1 MAHGRAPGHHR
12 PRMDTAHWAAAAT
25 VGCVVL
31 TIATSDRTYLFPAGM
46 FFALLFQC
54 AQSIVVDGRYVS
66 RVGLRPVVIDLVS
79 AEVIHEGSAWWR
91 ELFFCGPMLQL
102 RDAEGRRLY
111 LESWLW
117 DANTCAS
124 IVEAVG
130 RQPHP

>member
-1 MAHGRAPGHHR
+1 ME
-12 PRMDTAHWAAAAT
+12 TAHWAAAAT
-25 VGCVVL
+25 IGCVVL
-31 TIATSDRTYLFPAGM
+31 AFGTGDRTYLFPAGM

-66 RVGLRPVVIDLVS
+66 RVGLRPVVLDLLT
-79 AEVIHEGSAWWR
+79 AEVVHTGSPWWR

-102 RDAEGRRLY
+102 RDEEGRRLY

-117 DANTCAS
+117 DATTRAA